1 MTSNFPKNKLKTGF
15 YIVSTPIGNL
25 DDISFRAIKTL
36 NDVDLIACEDT
47 RVSKKLLSYYN
58 INTPVFSVHNY
69 NEKDKINFIKSKIEQ
84 GFSIALISDAG
95 TPLISDPGYKIVS
108 DLRDNNFY
116 VTIVPGVSAVISAL
130 TLSGMPTNKFCFLG
144 FIPTKNSEKKQAFE
158 NIKIYDGTTIFYES
172 PNRIIETLKTIK
184 NILPDRKIAIAR
196 EMTKIYEE
204 VKIGTAD
211 ELVKYFKLNPPKGEF
226 VGLISPYVENKN
238 QEIETEKIEKCLKV
252 IGKKLSLKDASEL
265 LSLALETNKKNIYN
279 IGIRL
284 NKKEEV

>member
-1 MTSNFPKNKLKTGF
+1 MTSNFPKNKLKAGF

-47 RVSKKLLSYYN
+47 RVSKKLLVHYN
-58 INTPVFSVHNY
+58 IQTPVFSVHNY

-108 DLRDNNFY
+108 DLRENNFY
-116 VTIVPGVSAVISAL
+116 ITIVPGVSAVISAL
-130 TLSGMPTNKFCFLG
+130 TLSGFPTNKFSFLG
-144 FIPTKNSEKKQAFE
+144 FIPTKKTEKKQVFE
-158 NIKIYDGTTIFYES
+158 NIKTYNGTAIFYES
-172 PNRIIETLKTIK
+172 PNRIIETLTEIE
-184 NILPDRKIAIAR
+184 NILQDRKIAIIR

-204 VKIGTAD
+204 VKIGFAK
-211 ELVKYFKLNPPKGEF
+211 ELVKHFIEHTPKGEF
-226 VGLISPYVENKN
+226 VGLIYPFVENKN
-238 QEIETEKIEKCLKV
+238 QEIEAEKIENYLNI

-265 LSLALETNKKNIYN
+265 LSLILETSKKTIYN
-279 IGIRL
+279 IGVKM
-284 NKKEEV
+284 NKKEKL

>member
-1 MTSNFPKNKLKTGF
+1 MTSDFPKNKLKAGF

-47 RVSKKLLSYYN
+47 RVSKKLLSHYN
-58 INTPVFSVHNY
+58 IKTPLFSVHNY
-69 NEKDKINFIKSKIEQ
+69 NEKDKVDFIKNKIKL
-84 GFSIALISDAG
+84 GFAIALVSDAG

-108 DLRDNNFY
+108 DLRENDFY
-116 VTIVPGVSAVISAL
+116 ITIIPGASAVIGAL
-130 TLSGMPTNKFCFLG
+130 TLSGFPTNKFSFIG
-144 FIPTKNSEKKQAFE
+144 FVPTKLVEKSRIFE
-158 NIKIYDGTTIFYES
+158 NIKNFDATTIFYES
-172 PNRIIETLKTIK
+172 PNRIIETLRTIK

-204 VKIGTAD
+204 VKIGTAS
-211 ELVKYFKLNPPKGEF
+211 ELLQYFSVNTPKGEF
-226 VGLISPYVENKN
+226 VGLVYPYVDKC
-238 QEIETEKIEKCLKV
+238 QDMDAGKIEKYLRV

-265 LSLALETNKKNIYN
+265 LSVILETPKKNIYN

-284 NKKEEV
+284 NKKEEL